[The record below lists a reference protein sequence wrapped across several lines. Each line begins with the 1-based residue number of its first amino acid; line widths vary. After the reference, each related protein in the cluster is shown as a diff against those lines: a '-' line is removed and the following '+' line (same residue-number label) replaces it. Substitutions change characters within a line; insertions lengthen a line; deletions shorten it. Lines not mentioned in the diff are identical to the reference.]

1 MQPSRLEY
9 RSQGARGRRRGH
21 RSDRSHPQ
29 ALVHICEAPGSHE
42 ATDEVSLEQASQ
54 GWRLTAWGL
63 ARVGAQ
69 RADRASSSGFILEE
83 GLTAL
88 AVMGSQVGT
97 WSGLS
102 HGWTIH
108 LPL

>member
-9 RSQGARGRRRGH
+9 RSQGARGRGRGH
-21 RSDRSHPQ
+21 RSDRSHRQ

-54 GWRLTAWGL
+54 GWRLTAWGQ

-102 HGWTIH
+102 YGWTIL